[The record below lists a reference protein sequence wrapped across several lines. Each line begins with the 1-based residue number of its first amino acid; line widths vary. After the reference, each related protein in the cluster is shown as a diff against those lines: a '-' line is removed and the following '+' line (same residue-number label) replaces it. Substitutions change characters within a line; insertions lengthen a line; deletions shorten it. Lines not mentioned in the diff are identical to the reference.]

1 MVCSLKHVPGFIEK
15 ADELKSKGVEKILC
29 LSGINSH
36 LIVFSVYFS
45 LLELIKVYSLNLIE
59 V

>member
-1 MVCSLKHVPGFIEK
+1 MPGFIEK

-29 LSGINSH
+29 LSGITSH
-36 LIVFSVYFS
+36 LIVISVNFN
-45 LLELIKVYSLNLIE
+45 LLELFQVYSLNLIE